1 MTELPKLGFD
11 PAEHSSDDRPEAW
24 ARYMSYMHKVQP
36 LLVPE
41 RPFAAHAQSWV
52 IERLVFSHVF
62 FDPQTMCCKPGSST
76 VKGAPDILFGWI
88 YRRGGAQIWH
98 EGEMFD
104 IGDNVFCLFDYSR
117 ELYSI
122 AAQSEV
128 YSIMV
133 PHRRVGYDPLRHP
146 ARLILDLESA
156 DGALVAGELE
166 RVIRDADQMTRK
178 DVPQEADR
186 FSALLATLLNRNVRQ
201 AGEDQALKPKLL
213 EYVDAHIFDQ
223 ELSLTALMDVFD
235 APRGQI
241 YAALDVAG
249 KLDDYIARRR
259 LDYAL
264 RSLAFGEANPKRTK
278 DVAAYCGYT
287 SLDAFEAAFSSQF
300 GLPPK
305 IALGAIARPDLRPEL
320 AEPADLWETW
330 WV

>member
-1 MTELPKLGFD
+1 MTELPKLAFD

-24 ARYMSYMHKVQP
+24 VRYMSYMHKVQP

-62 FDPQTMCCKPGSST
+62 FDAQTMSCKPGSST

-104 IGDNVFCLFDYSR
+104 IGGNMFCLFDYSR

-122 AAQSEV
+122 APQSEV

-146 ARLILDLESA
+146 ARLILDLDSA
-156 DGALVAGELE
+156 DGALVAGELD
-166 RVIRDADQMTRK
+166 RIIRDADQMTRK
-178 DVPQEADR
+178 DVPNEADR
-186 FSALLATLLNRNVRQ
+186 FSALMATLLNRHARHPEQ
-201 AGEDQALKPKLL
+201 DQTLKSKLL
-213 EYVDAHIFDQ
+213 QYVDDHIFDPD
-223 ELSLTALMDVFD
+223 LSLTTLMDVFD
-235 APRGQI
+235 APRGQV

-249 KLDDYIARRR
+249 KLDVYIERRR

-264 RSLAFGEANPKRTK
+264 RSLAFGEGNPKRIK
-278 DVAAYCGYT
+278 DIAAYCGYA
-287 SLDAFEAAFSSQF
+287 SRGAFEAAFSSQF
-300 GLPPK
+300 GLPPD
-305 IALGAIARPDLRPEL
+305 IALGAIGRPDLRPEF
-320 AEPADLWETW
+320 ADETDLWETW
-330 WV
+330 LA